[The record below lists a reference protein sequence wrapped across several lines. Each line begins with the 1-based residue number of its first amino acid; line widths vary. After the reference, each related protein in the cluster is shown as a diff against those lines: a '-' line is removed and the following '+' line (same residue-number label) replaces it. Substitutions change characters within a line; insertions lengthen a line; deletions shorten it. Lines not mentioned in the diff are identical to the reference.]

1 MKEIHGTSYY
11 IAPEILNKTGYD
23 ERCDVWS
30 IGVIL
35 YILLTGKPPFDGDGD
50 EEITEQVKVG
60 NVNFNDQIWNMISTE
75 AMDLLKKKML
85 RYEFKSRASAREVL

>member
-1 MKEIHGTSYY
+1 MKEVHGTSYY
-11 IAPEILNKTGYD
+11 IAPDVLLKKGYN

-50 EEITEQVKVG
+50 EEITEQVKIG
-60 NVNFNDQIWNMISTE
+60 TMNFDDAIWDKISSD
-75 AMDLLKKKML
+75 AKDLLRKKML
-85 RYEFKSRASAREVL
+85 MYNFSQRTSARLAL